1 MKAAIIGGGVIG
13 GGWAARLLLNGWD
26 VNIYDPDN
34 DSERKLF
41 LMVDN
46 ARRSLPSL
54 YDFNLPKEGD
64 IKFCN
69 SIKEAVKNANWIQES
84 VPERLNIKQEV
95 YKEIQK
101 YCDNNAVIASS
112 TSGFRPSELNEGATN
127 PSQILVCHPF
137 NPVYLLPLV
146 EVVPS
151 EISNPEIVKLS
162 SKYLNKIGM
171 KPLIIRKEIDAHIAD
186 RLIEAVWREALWL
199 VHDDIATTTEVDDA
213 MKYAMGLRYA
223 LMGVFEHMRLAG
235 GEQGMH
241 HFIKQFGPCL
251 KWPWTKLMDVPE
263 LTDDFINKIAT
274 QSDDQA
280 RGRSIVELE
289 RSRDDTLVGILRALR
304 GTERGA
310 GKTIN
315 KHNLALNINLGEV
328 NTLYTTVNRQIP
340 QTWTDINGHMNETN
354 YLEVCSQATDKFME
368 MMGMDFEYIK
378 LTDESYFTVET
389 HIRHIN
395 EAKEGMKILAKTQ
408 VLEASGKKLRLFHIL
423 QTDNGKIVA
432 TGEHMLLHVS
442 LRTRSSSLPSEKIA
456 SNLSKLFHP
465 HSNLPWPEGAGSSIG
480 NQK

>member
-13 GGWAARLLLNGWD
+13 GGWASRFLLNGWD

-34 DSERKLF
+34 DSERKLN
-41 LMVDN
+41 LMLDN

-69 SIKEAVKNANWIQES
+69 SIKEAVKNVNWIQES
-84 VPERLNIKQEV
+84 VPERLNIKQDV
-95 YKEIQK
+95 FKEIQK
-101 YCDNNAVIASS
+101 YCDTSTVIASS
-112 TSGFRPSELNEGATN
+112 TSGFKPSELNEGATN
-127 PSQILVCHPF
+127 PSQIIVCHPF

-151 EISNPEIVKLS
+151 EISDPEVVKLS
-162 SKYLNKIGM
+162 SDYLNKLGM
-171 KPLIIRKEIDAHIAD
+171 KPLIVRKEIDAHIAD

-263 LTDDFINKIAT
+263 LTDDFINKIAN

-280 RGRSIVELE
+280 RGRSIAELE
-289 RSRDDTLVGILRALR
+289 KSRDDTLVGILRALR
-304 GTERGA
+304 GTQRGA

-315 KHNLALNINLGEV
+315 EHNHALNVNLGEV
-328 NTLYTTVNRQIP
+328 NHLYTTVNRQIP

-368 MMGMDFEYIK
+368 MMGMDFDYIK
-378 LTDESYFTVET
+378 LTNESYFTVET
-389 HIRHIN
+389 HIRHVN
-395 EAKEGMKILAKTQ
+395 EAKEGKNIIAKTQ

-423 QTDNGKIVA
+423 ETNDGNIVA

-442 LRTRSSSLPSEKIA
+442 LETRSSSLPSEKIS
-456 SNLSKLFHP
+456 SNLAKLYQP
-465 HSNLPWPEGAGSSIG
+465 HSTLPWPEGVGRSIG
-480 NQK
+480 NK

>member
-13 GGWAARLLLNGWD
+13 GGWASRFLLNGWD

-34 DSERKLF
+34 DSERKLN
-41 LMVDN
+41 LMLDN

-54 YDFNLPKEGD
+54 YDFNLPKEGN
-64 IKFCN
+64 IKLCD
-69 SIKEAVKNANWIQES
+69 SIKEAVKNVNWIQES
-84 VPERLNIKQEV
+84 VPERLNIKRDV
-95 YKEIQK
+95 FKEIQK
-101 YCDNNAVIASS
+101 YCDTSTVIASS
-112 TSGFRPSELNEGATN
+112 TSGFKPSELNEGATN
-127 PSQILVCHPF
+127 PSQIIVCHPF

-151 EISNPEIVKLS
+151 EISDPEVVKLS
-162 SKYLNKIGM
+162 SDYLNKLGM
-171 KPLIIRKEIDAHIAD
+171 KPLIVRKEIDAHIAD

-263 LTDDFINKIAT
+263 LTDDFINKIAN

-280 RGRSIVELE
+280 RGRSIAELE
-289 RSRDDTLVGILRALR
+289 KSRDDTLVGILRALR
-304 GTERGA
+304 GTQRGA

-315 KHNLALNINLGEV
+315 EHNHALNVNLGEV
-328 NTLYTTVNRQIP
+328 NHLYTTVNRQIP

-368 MMGMDFEYIK
+368 MMGMDFDYIK
-378 LTDESYFTVET
+378 LTNESYFTVET
-389 HIRHIN
+389 HIRHVN
-395 EAKEGMKILAKTQ
+395 EAKEGKNIIAKTQ

-423 QTDNGKIVA
+423 ETNDGNIVA

-442 LRTRSSSLPSEKIA
+442 LETRSSSLPSEKIS
-456 SNLSKLFHP
+456 SNLAKLYQP
-465 HSNLPWPEGAGSSIG
+465 HSTLPWPEGVGRSIG
-480 NQK
+480 NK